1 MGKPYI
7 IAAIPAYNEERTI
20 ARVVIEA
27 QRYVDKV
34 IALIGIA

>member
-7 IAAIPAYNEERTI
+7 IAAIPAYNKKRTI

-27 QRYVDKV
+27 QKYVDKI
-34 IALIGIA
+34 IALIGIE

>member
-7 IAAIPAYNEERTI
+7 IAAIPAYNKERTI
-20 ARVVIEA
+20 ARMIIET
-27 QRYVDKV
+27 QKYVDKV